1 MASRFS
7 RDLPPEGG
15 SHADRSLSRA
25 HVASAFRR
33 KIGALALIALGAAAL
48 AAQAPADVQKR
59 AADRLAALQKEAESL
74 ARQEQTLLVELRKL
88 EVEREIKATE
98 LAQIDRQIGDVQAQ
112 LAEASDRAATLQ
124 HQADEQ
130 RPDIEAR
137 LVKLYKMGRAGYW
150 RLLLDVDDLREV
162 GRAYRTAS
170 ALGRID
176 RDRVAEHQRT
186 LASLAAE
193 QAALEARAK
202 ELAVLGV
209 KAREA
214 RAAVERA
221 VAARTAL
228 VKSIDERRDLNA
240 QLTGELQ
247 EAQARLQSAVAQM
260 GAGHPDTAALSLPL
274 RPFQG
279 GLPWPADGVVMRRFG
294 RQRSRDG
301 SMTVTRNGIELSLA
315 EGQPVRAVH
324 EGTVAFAD
332 QFTGYGNLVIV
343 EHGERSYSLYG
354 NLGSVA
360 VRKGERVE
368 PGTTVGLAGRNAAGN
383 PSLYFELRV
392 DGQPVDPLQWLKRP

>member
-7 RDLPPEGG
+7 
-15 SHADRSLSRA
+15 
-25 HVASAFRR
+25 
-33 KIGALALIALGAAAL
+33 KALALITLGAAAL
-48 AAQAPADVQKR
+48 SAQAPADVQKR
-59 AADRLAALQKEAESL
+59 AADRLRALQKEAEAL
-74 ARQEQTLLVELRKL
+74 ATQEQSLLVELRAL
-88 EVEREIKATE
+88 EVDREIKA
-98 LAQIDRQIGDVQAQ
+98 AQLGAIDRQVGDVQAQ
-112 LAEASDRAATLQ
+112 IAEASDRAAPLQ
-124 HQADEQ
+124 RQSDRQ
-130 RPDIEAR
+130 RPDVEAR

-162 GRAYRTAS
+162 GRAYRIAS

-186 LASLAAE
+186 LAALDAE
-193 QAALEARAK
+193 RAALEARAT
-202 ELAVLGV
+202 ELAALDA

-214 RAAVERA
+214 RAAVDRA

-228 VKSIDERRDLNA
+228 VKSIDARRDLNA

-247 EAQARLQSAVAQM
+247 EAQQKLQSEVAQM
-260 GAGHPDTAALSLPL
+260 AAGQPNAAALSLPL

-294 RQRSRDG
+294 RQQSRDG
-301 SMTVTRNGIELSLA
+301 RVTVTRNGIELSLA
-315 EGQPVRAVH
+315 EGQAVHAVH

-332 QFTGYGNLVIV
+332 PFTGYGNLVIV
-343 EHGERSYSLYG
+343 DHGQRSYSLYG
-354 NLGSVA
+354 NLDSVS
-360 VRKGERVE
+360 VRKGDRVE

-392 DGQPVDPLQWLKRP
+392 DGKAVDPLQWLKRP